1 MLKIIAKE
9 NATIKVEQSN
19 FPLGVRDTIKIKIED
34 PIIKQYIKSINTE
47 TCIPE
52 YNLYSYGN
60 FDNVTDVEFIK
71 TSLNA
76 GSSVSVADGYGVNC
90 SRCLKCEAGDLGLG
104 LCVLKPTT
112 PVIHGLQY
120 KLSCYVNT
128 DTDVELMING
138 ESVIINSTNGEW
150 KQAYIEFIP
159 ETEVSLSINI
169 SNKGT
174 LYFDSLML
182 FESSKEIHDNYFDN
196 VEVEVVV
203 KNPIQDTV
211 INEIINYSDPNDKD
225 TFVLMYVPPI
235 TVVDYQDN
243 LLCQL
248 RVNLYQEP
256 KDKYLGDTEYN
267 KVKECVY
274 NSDPFILTGYI
285 LPPDSDRYELVVG
298 DI

>member
-19 FPLGVRDTIKIKIED
+19 FPLGVRDTIEIKIED

-60 FDNVTDVEFIK
+60 FDNVTDVEFVK
-71 TSLNA
+71 TSLNT
-76 GSSVSVADGYGVNC
+76 GSSISVVDGYGVNC
-90 SRCLKCEAGDLGLG
+90 SRCLKCKAGDLGLG

-112 PVIHGLQY
+112 PVIHGLKY

-128 DTDVELMING
+128 DTDIELMVND
-138 ESVIINSTNGEW
+138 ESVTINSTNGEW

-159 ETEVSLSINI
+159 ETEVSLSISM

-225 TFVLMYVPPI
+225 TSVLMYVPPI

-256 KDKYLGDTEYN
+256 KDKYLGDTKYN